1 MYDTEP
7 TLSSLLADPLIR
19 TVMSADG
26 VDPVALETML
36 AGVSRR
42 IDYAPL
48 QTNGASASCGR
59 GI

>member
-7 TLSSLLADPLIR
+7 TLSTLLADPLIR

-36 AGVSRR
+36 TGISHKLDRSA
-42 IDYAPL
+42 L
-48 QTNGASASCGR
+48 QINHGSSSCTC
-59 GI
+59 

>member
-26 VDPVALETML
+26 VDPVALETTL
-36 AGVSRR
+36 TGVSRG
-42 IDYAPL
+42 IDYSQL
-48 QTNGASASCGR
+48 QIDSASPSCGC
-59 GI
+59 

>member
-1 MYDTEP
+1 MYNAEP
-7 TLSSLLADPLIR
+7 TLSSLLEDPLIR

-42 IDYAPL
+42 IDFSPL
-48 QTNGASASCGR
+48 QIDRASPSCGC
-59 GI
+59 

>member
-7 TLSSLLADPLIR
+7 TISSLLADPLIR
-19 TVMSADG
+19 TVMTADG

-36 AGVSRR
+36 AGISRG

-48 QTNGASASCGR
+48 QINGASAACGC
-59 GI
+59 

>member
-26 VDPVALETML
+26 VDRVALETML
-36 AGVSRR
+36 TGLSRT
-42 IDYAPL
+42 IDHGLLQFDRSAP
-48 QTNGASASCGR
+48 SCGC
-59 GI
+59 